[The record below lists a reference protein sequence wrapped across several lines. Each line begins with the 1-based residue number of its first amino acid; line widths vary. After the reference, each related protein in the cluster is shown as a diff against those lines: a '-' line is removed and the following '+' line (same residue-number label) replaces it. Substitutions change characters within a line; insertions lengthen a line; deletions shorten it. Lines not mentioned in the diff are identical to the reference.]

1 MQKMSTDTTYT
12 LIEDVL
18 LTEVE
23 NEVVLLNLASG
34 AYFGLNH
41 VGAQLIKDLQANLS
55 IAQSIQQITE
65 LYQMDQSVVDADIR
79 ALVDQLLEN
88 KLLVAE

>member
-1 MQKMSTDTTYT
+1 MSIDTKYL

-41 VGAQLIKDLQANLS
+41 VGAQLIKDLQQTLP
-55 IAQSIQQITE
+55 IEQSIQQISE
-65 LYQMDQSVVDADIR
+65 RYQMDHSVVDADIR
-79 ALVDQLLEN
+79 ALVDQLLAN
-88 KLLVAE
+88 KLLVEPGSL